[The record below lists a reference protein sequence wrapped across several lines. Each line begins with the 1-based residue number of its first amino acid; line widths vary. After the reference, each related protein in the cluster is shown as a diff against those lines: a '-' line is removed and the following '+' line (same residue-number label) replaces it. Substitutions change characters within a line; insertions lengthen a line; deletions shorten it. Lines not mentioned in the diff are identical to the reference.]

1 MNLDQLTLGEIKQL
15 KSMLGGETISKDC
28 EEWGWHIVILQR
40 GWVMVGKLQKKGEYF
55 KLLEGQVIRRWGTSN
70 GLGELAIKGKLRET
84 ILEPT
89 PETSFHELTMIGA
102 IKCDPKKWE

>member
-1 MNLDQLTLGEIKQL
+1 MNIDELTLGQIKQL
-15 KSMLGGETISKDC
+15 QGLLGQTPVSTCC
-28 EEWGWHIVILQR
+28 EDWGWHIVILQR

-55 KLLEGQVIRRWGTSN
+55 KLLNGDIIRKWGTTY
-70 GLGELAIKGKLRET
+70 GLGQLAKHGKQSGT